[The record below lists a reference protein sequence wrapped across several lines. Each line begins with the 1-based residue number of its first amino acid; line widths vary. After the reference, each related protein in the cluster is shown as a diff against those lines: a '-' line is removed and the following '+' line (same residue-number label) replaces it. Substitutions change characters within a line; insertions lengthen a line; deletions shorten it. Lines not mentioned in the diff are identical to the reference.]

1 MVDCGVYVDGKRLPG
16 KYTHAAALA
25 KVREQELEGKQAF
38 VWIGLHEPDHHQM
51 QAVADVFCLHELA
64 VEDAVHAHQRP
75 KLERYDRTLFLV
87 LKTVNYVE
95 HESVAKAREIVET
108 GEIMIFVGADFVV
121 TVRHGEHS
129 GLAGV
134 RKRMDASPA
143 IMKLGPYA
151 IMHAIADHV
160 VDSYLDVTDLI
171 ETDIDAMEEDIFSPR
186 THTNIEC
193 IYLLKREVVELR
205 RAVSPLTVALQR
217 LGTDHNDLIS
227 IEVRRYM
234 RDVLDHNITASDRIT
249 SYDDMLSSLVQAALG
264 RVDATERRHAQD
276 IGLGG
281 DRRGADRGGR
291 HLRDELRAHARAA
304 LGVGLSGGAGADGQR
319 VFVVVSH
326 LPAQPLALTRS
337 RRAPRRVEHVNTV
350 LAPRLPH
357 RVSALE
363 PHPCRLVRRD
373 RDRGQHGCRITRR
386 GQRNI
391 GNVAGAQQNRGKRS
405 PVPQR
410 RAEVDQ
416 RIRFQHQAFHG
427 GCGGQYGHG
436 ACQSGR

>member
-1 MVDCGVYVDGKRLPG
+1 VRAKPADPDAQSIHIPVARAMVDCGVYVDGKRLRG

-25 KVREQELEGKQAF
+25 KVRELELEGKQAF

-171 ETDIDAMEEDIFSPR
+171 ETDIDAMEEDIFSAR
-186 THTNIEC
+186 TQTNIEC

-234 RDVLDHNITASDRIT
+234 RDVLDHNIQASDRIT

-264 RVDATERRHAQD
+264 KVAMQQNVDMRKISAWVA
-276 IGLGG
+276 I
-281 DRRGADRGGR
+281 
-291 HLRDELRAHARAA
+291 AA
-304 LGVGLSGGAGADGQR
+304 VPTA
-319 VFVVVSH
+319 
-326 LPAQPLALTRS
+326 
-337 RRAPRRVEHVNTV
+337 
-350 LAPRLPH
+350 
-357 RVSALE
+357 
-363 PHPCRLVRRD
+363 
-373 RDRGQHGCRITRR
+373 
-386 GQRNI
+386 
-391 GNVAGAQQNRGKRS
+391 VAGIYGMNFEHMPELHWAWGYPAVLVLMACVCLLLYRTF
-405 PVPQR
+405 R
-410 RAEVDQ
+410 RN
-416 RIRFQHQAFHG
+416 HWL
-427 GCGGQYGHG
+427 
-436 ACQSGR
+436 